1 LRRIVTIAYED
12 SPVGLTAAAAVGPK
26 LGRRVGW
33 SPELHALGEVGRARL
48 SDIEEWLQ
56 RSRWNRADHDGHFTY
71 GDGMGRRRRH
81 QDQTAASLYKR
92 RGSKDSQLR

>member
-1 LRRIVTIAYED
+1 VRAVGALIVTESA
-12 SPVGLTAAAAVGPK
+12 
-26 LGRRVGW
+26 GRPSRV
-33 SPELHALGEVGRARL
+33 RL

-56 RSRWNRADHDGHFTY
+56 RSRWNRADHDGDFTY

-81 QDQTAASLYKR
+81 QDQTAASLYNW

>member
-1 LRRIVTIAYED
+1 L
-12 SPVGLTAAAAVGPK
+12 
-26 LGRRVGW
+26 
-33 SPELHALGEVGRARL
+33 PELRALDEAGRVRL

-56 RSRWNRADHDGHFTY
+56 RSRWNRADHDGDFTY

-81 QDQTAASLYKR
+81 QDQMAASLYNR